1 MQPVSVDVVFYDHI
15 QPVRGDQ
22 DGEVYEDKLIV
33 FILKYGKVIHHQ
45 IVVMNKSLEVI
56 TPIIAMISFIP

>member
-1 MQPVSVDVVFYDHI
+1 MFHDHI
-15 QPVRGDQ
+15 QPVRDDQ

-33 FILKYGKVIHHQ
+33 FILKYGKVIHHHQ

-56 TPIIAMISFIP
+56 TPMIAMISFIP

>member
-1 MQPVSVDVVFYDHI
+1 MFHDHI
-15 QPVRGDQ
+15 QPVRDDQ

-33 FILKYGKVIHHQ
+33 FILKYGKVIRHHQ